1 MAPDEA
7 GLSESFDVVVAG
19 GAVMGSSFAYHLAA
33 HPSFSGRI
41 LVLDPDLTYAGAAS
55 ALSLSSIRQQYSSPV
70 NIRIG
75 AASLKFLRAAPEL
88 LAVDGEMADIA
99 FVERGYLYLAGPSGE
114 ATLRD
119 NHAVQIREG
128 ADIALLAPD
137 ALAGR
142 YPAFNLDGVALGSL
156 GLSGEGWFDGYGL
169 TQAFR
174 RKAKSLDVEYR
185 QGKVMGFEREGGR
198 VTAALLADG
207 TRIGA
212 GAVLLAGGASG
223 LSAMARALDTPL
235 PVSSRKR
242 CVYVFETPA
251 QIADCPLVIDTSGVY
266 FRPEGAFFL
275 AGVSPEE
282 AHDPECFDYEVD
294 WPLFDET
301 IWPAL
306 AHRVPAFENLR
317 VKRAWAGHYDLN
329 VFDANAIVGRFGAY
343 ANAYVAG
350 GFSGHGIQQSPA
362 VGRALAELIVAGRYE
377 TLDLSALGYDRIAA
391 GRPLLERNV
400 I

>member
-1 MAPDEA
+1 M
-7 GLSESFDVVVAG
+7 GESFDVVVVG
-19 GAVMGSSFAYHLAA
+19 GAVMGSSFAFHLAA
-33 HPSFSGRI
+33 DPRFSGRI
-41 LVLDPDLTYAGAAS
+41 LVLDQDLTYAGAAS
-55 ALSLSSIRQQYSSPV
+55 ALSLSSIRRQFSSPV

-75 AASLKFLRAAPEL
+75 AESLKFLRAAPDV
-88 LAVDGEMADIA
+88 LAVDGETAEIA
-99 FVERGYLYLAGPSGE
+99 FVERGYLYLASAAGE
-114 ATLRD
+114 SIMRN
-119 NHAVQIREG
+119 NHAVQMREG
-128 ADIALLAPD
+128 ADIALFTPD
-137 ALAGR
+137 ALAR
-142 YPAFNLDGVALGSL
+142 RFPALNLDGVALGSL

-174 RKAKSLDVEYR
+174 RKAKSLGVDYR
-185 QGKVMGFEREGGR
+185 QGKAVGFDGANGR
-198 VTAALLADG
+198 IDAVRLADG

-212 GAVLLAGGASG
+212 GAVLLAAGASG
-223 LSAMARALDTPL
+223 LAALARALDTPL

-251 QIADCPLVIDTSGVY
+251 RIPDCPLVIDTSGVY

-282 AHDPECFDYEVD
+282 PDDPECHDFDVV
-294 WPLFDET
+294 

-306 AHRVPAFENLR
+306 AHRVPAFETLR

-329 VFDANAIVGRFGAY
+329 TFDANAIVGRFGAF
-343 ANAYVAG
+343 ANVYLAG
-350 GFSGHGIQQSPA
+350 GFSGHGIQQSPTI
-362 VGRALAELIVAGRYE
+362 GRGLAELVIAGRYE
-377 TLDLSALGYDRIAA
+377 TLDLSSLGHDRVAD

>member
-1 MAPDEA
+1 MARP
-7 GLSESFDVVVAG
+7 GLSENFDVVVVG

-33 HPSFSGRI
+33 DARFSGRI
-41 LVLDPDLTYAGAAS
+41 LVLDQDLAYSGAAS
-55 ALSLSSIRQQYSSPV
+55 ALSLSSIRQQFSSPV

-88 LAVDGEMADIA
+88 LAVEGEKADIA
-99 FVERGYLYLAGPSGE
+99 FVERGYLYLASSAGE
-114 ATLRD
+114 TIMRD
-119 NHAVQIREG
+119 NHAVQMREG

-137 ALAGR
+137 ALAR
-142 YPAFNLDGVALGSL
+142 RFPAFNLDGVALGSL

-174 RKAKSLDVEYR
+174 RKAKSLGVEYR
-185 QGKVMGFEREGGR
+185 QGKVVGFDRANGR
-198 VTAALLADG
+198 IDAVRLADG

-212 GAVLLAGGASG
+212 DAVLLAAGASG
-223 LSAMARALDTPL
+223 LAGLARALDAPL

-251 QIADCPLVIDTSGVY
+251 QIPDCPLVIDTSGVY

-282 AHDPECFDYEVD
+282 AGDPECYDFDVD

-329 VFDANAIVGRFGAY
+329 TFDANAIVGRMGAL

-350 GFSGHGIQQSPA
+350 GFSGHGIQQSP
-362 VGRALAELIVAGRYE
+362 VIGRALAELVVAGRYE
-377 TLDLSALGYDRIAA
+377 TLDLSPLRYERVAE

>member
-1 MAPDEA
+1 M
-7 GLSESFDVVVAG
+7 SESFDVVVVG

-33 HPSFSGRI
+33 DPRFSGRI
-41 LVLDPDLTYAGAAS
+41 LVLDQDLTYAGAAS
-55 ALSLSSIRQQYSSPV
+55 TLSLSSIRQQFSSPV

-88 LAVDGEMADIA
+88 LAVEGERADIA
-99 FVERGYLYLAGPSGE
+99 FVERGYLYLASAAGE
-114 ATLRD
+114 AIVRD
-119 NHAVQIREG
+119 NHAAQTREG
-128 ADIALLAPD
+128 ADIALLTPE
-137 ALAGR
+137 ALARRFPGL
-142 YPAFNLDGVALGSL
+142 NLDGVALGSL

-174 RKAKSLDVEYR
+174 RKAKSLGVDYR
-185 QGKVMGFEREGGR
+185 QGKVVGFDGARGR
-198 VTAALLADG
+198 IEAVRLADG

-212 GAVLLAGGASG
+212 GAVLLAAGASG
-223 LSAMARALDTPL
+223 LAAMARALDTPL

-251 QIADCPLVIDTSGVY
+251 QMPGCPLVIDTSGVY

-282 AHDPECFDYEVD
+282 PSDPECYDFDVD
-294 WPLFDET
+294 WPLFDDV

-329 VFDANAIVGRFGAY
+329 TFDANAIVGLFGTF
-343 ANAYVAG
+343 ANVYVAG
-350 GFSGHGIQQSPA
+350 GFSGHGIQQSPTI
-362 VGRALAELIVAGRYE
+362 GRALAELIVAGRYE
-377 TLDLSALGYDRIAA
+377 TLDLSPLGYDRVAD